1 MPRLIE
7 STFVT
12 LDGVISESEVW
23 GSPYWDEEHHD
34 YADKLL
40 FDADGL
46 VLGRNAYESFAVGS
60 PRGRSPRRCGTR
72 ASCPVM
78 SSRTSE
84 HSSGSRDGTC

>member
-46 VLGRNAYESFAVGS
+46 VLGRHTYESFAVG
-60 PRGRSPRRCGTR
+60 RLADAHHGDVERER
-72 ASCPVM
+72 PV
-78 SSRTSE
+78 R
-84 HSSGSRDGTC
+84 